1 MTPTDLQLVQGD
13 ATTIP
18 EETAFAAYQ
27 TLREARTNPK
37 LAANPAL
44 ATSREALKSYVTE
57 RRRHG
62 HDLFPSVTTAANR
75 ERNDSLAGLYTKPLE
90 KALPQQAFADL
101 TRKMEFVPDPETFKM
116 REINRTFLSATV
128 GQAIPPEKYDTIRT
142 IYAKQHLGLD
152 KDTSEAA
159 VFTAIKTRFDEELPP
174 PRKSEKSPRENLN
187 PSSAAHSP
195 TRSPTSP
202 PFQSAYAHRY
212 PTRSSPPAASPRSA
226 SARPCPP
233 SARSCPRSRRKPP
246 ASHPGK
252 CRDSPTSPSW
262 IAWPPPCRV
271 IR

>member
-116 REINRTFLSATV
+116 REINRTFRRPSHPAGKIRHHPHHLRQATPRP
-128 GQAIPPEKYDTIRT
+128 GQG
-142 IYAKQHLGLD
+142 HLRSRGLHRHQNPLRRG
-152 KDTSEAA
+152 T
-159 VFTAIKTRFDEELPP
+159 FLH
-174 PRKSEKSPRENLN
+174 REN
-187 PSSAAHSP
+187 
-195 TRSPTSP
+195 
-202 PFQSAYAHRY
+202 
-212 PTRSSPPAASPRSA
+212 PRN
-226 SARPCPP
+226 RQG
-233 SARSCPRSRRKPP
+233 R
-246 ASHPGK
+246 
-252 CRDSPTSPSW
+252 
-262 IAWPPPCRV
+262 I
-271 IR
+271 